1 MTEVACKNL
10 CYVAVKMI
18 RRKKM
23 LRSGKMF
30 AVTLTKR
37 KADETRPSNR
47 VVLAWRGAGEDTAGR
62 PRVSPPPSAATRR
75 VLVLVQPRF
84 FFWGGDFPCF
94 PQCAYITFIIIYVK
108 KSLFWKKAFND
119 LDTGVPVFAI
129 TWAHLFLS
137 VTAGGHPSRGPRGYS
152 EASRA
157 SGNTDRRG
165 GVAWK
170 APHLLGATVPPQH
183 LALGARR
190 PAPAPAPAASPLPR
204 EPAAPPPGGQPAH
217 GIAPFPGLISAG
229 SQLR

>member
-1 MTEVACKNL
+1 MQTAWC
-10 CYVAVKMI
+10 
-18 RRKKM
+18 
-23 LRSGKMF
+23 
-30 AVTLTKR
+30 
-37 KADETRPSNR
+37 
-47 VVLAWRGAGEDTAGR
+47 WRGEVQGR
-62 PRVSPPPSAATRR
+62 TRR
-75 VLVLVQPRF
+75 DVPGRHRRRARRHGGFLFSFSHF
-84 FFWGGDFPCF
+84 FLEGGDFPRF

-152 EASRA
+152 GASRA
-157 SGNTDRRG
+157 SGSTDRRG

-170 APHLLGATVPPQH
+170 APHLLGATAPPQH

-217 GIAPFPGLISAG
+217 GIAPFPCLISAG
-229 SQLR
+229 SRVR

>member
-84 FFWGGDFPCF
+84 FLGGGDFPHF

-157 SGNTDRRG
+157 SGSTDRRG

-190 PAPAPAPAASPLPR
+190 PAPAPPQPRLPY
-204 EPAAPPPGGQPAH
+204 PGSRQPR
-217 GIAPFPGLISAG
+217 LLEG
-229 SQLR
+229 SQPMALLPSPALSPQGAG

>member
-1 MTEVACKNL
+1 MERCRGGRGGTSQGVTAAERGDTEGSCS
-10 CYVAVKMI
+10 
-18 RRKKM
+18 
-23 LRSGKMF
+23 RS
-30 AVTLTKR
+30 
-37 KADETRPSNR
+37 
-47 VVLAWRGAGEDTAGR
+47 
-62 PRVSPPPSAATRR
+62 AT
-75 VLVLVQPRF
+75 F
-84 FFWGGDFPCF
+84 FFGGGDFPRF

-157 SGNTDRRG
+157 SGSTDRRG

-170 APHLLGATVPPQH
+170 APHLLGATVPPPPSIWHWGPAGLPQP
-183 LALGARR
+183 R
-190 PAPAPAPAASPLPR
+190 PSPSPSCVSLTP

-229 SQLR
+229 SRVR